1 MKEFKFAGVES
12 LDRTV
17 KSHTNTG
24 YLYLP
29 KSWIG
34 KKVCVVLLE
43 DKEVVASAC
52 PK

>member
-1 MKEFKFAGVES
+1 MKDFTFKGIEV

-34 KKVCVVLLE
+34 KKVAVVLLE
-43 DKEVVASAC
+43 NKEVE
-52 PK
+52 